1 LPCFRWLFR
10 RSLVSDGNFKA
21 DHMMMRRPDGDVTLM
36 DGQGFFVEDGPYK
49 EHLRT
54 AVELKQVIDK
64 QLLANN

>member
-1 LPCFRWLFR
+1 
-10 RSLVSDGNFKA
+10 
-21 DHMMMRRPDGDVTLM
+21 MMMRRPDGDVTLM